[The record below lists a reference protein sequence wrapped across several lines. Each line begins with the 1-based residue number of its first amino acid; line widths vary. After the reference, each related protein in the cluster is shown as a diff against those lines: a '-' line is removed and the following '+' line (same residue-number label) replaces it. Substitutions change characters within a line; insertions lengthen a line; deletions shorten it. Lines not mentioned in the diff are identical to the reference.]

1 MRQQKQIFYL
11 GLIVLVVWLRLAT
24 ASAGAAPQQTAA
36 SEKNQPVALPP
47 AKEDLIGELSDEPRE
62 VEDVVL
68 GSDGLRF
75 AAKIKRGKQWVLVVD
90 GKEGPTFEDIAGI
103 SFSVPGAQHVVYAA
117 KQNGKWKEMLDG
129 KELGPDFDAPVPDPS
144 KNPRNAAGAMWMPP
158 PPAPP
163 GSAGSLLNGVD
174 AMGMLYTMLSTR
186 YTQPVAPTAKNAANA
201 IQGSS
206 WVWQNDALQHHAY
219 GGRLGKTSLMI
230 IDGKGATD
238 FGEVG
243 GPVFSADGKRLAYA
257 VKRQKEWRMV
267 MDGAEGPACN
277 DIGAPI
283 FSVDGSRL
291 AYGAKMEKQWSIVEG
306 ANAGPKF
313 MDISPPYFSPD
324 GKRLAYWAKR
334 QTKKGAG
341 GSEVYV
347 TNELVVADEKEGP
360 EFDAVGPPVFSPD
373 SQHLAYWAKGKK
385 KERALIL
392 DGQPKFEFEEILAG
406 PQFSPDSQHL
416 AYVDWRNGGFVGA
429 VDGKSVAESKAPGRG
444 SLLIGK
450 YFAGQIS
457 FSSNSRHMAYVV
469 GWGGENYWEGAT
481 ARAKQRAV
489 VDGHEQDLYDTFRLD
504 LTFSPD
510 TRHFIYVVHGGASK
524 DKNKSTVV
532 IDGRE
537 AKVYD
542 DVFGG
547 AFRDTATEG
556 DSPQHAFVYIAREG
570 RKFYRVTQ
578 PLP

>member
-1 MRQQKQIFYL
+1 MRQQKRIFCL
-11 GLIVLVVWLRLAT
+11 DLMALVVGLMPVT
-24 ASAGAAPQQTAA
+24 SSAAVPPQQAGA
-36 SEKNQPVALPP
+36 SEKNQAVALPA
-47 AKEDLIGELSDEPRE
+47 AKEELLGELSEGAKE
-62 VEDVVL
+62 VEGVVL
-68 GSDGLRF
+68 GNDGLRF
-75 AAKIKRGKQWVLVVD
+75 VAKIKRGKQWVLVVD

-117 KQNGKWKEMLDG
+117 KRNGKWKEMFDAN
-129 KELGPDFDAPVPDPS
+129 ELGPDFDAPVPDPS
-144 KNPRNAAGAMWMPP
+144 KNPRNAAGTMWMPP

-163 GSAGSLLNGVD
+163 GSVGGLLNGLD

-219 GGRLGKTSLMI
+219 GGRRAKTSLMI
-230 IDGKGATD
+230 IDGKEATD

-243 GPVFSADGKRLAYA
+243 SPVFSADGKRLAYA

-267 MDGAEGPACN
+267 VDGGEGPACN

-291 AYGAKMEKQWSIVEG
+291 AYGAKMDKHWTIVEG
-306 ANAGPKF
+306 ANTGPKF

-334 QTKKGAG
+334 QTKKGPG

-347 TNELVVADEKEGP
+347 INELVVADEKEGQ

-385 KERALIL
+385 KDRVVIV
-392 DGQPKFEFEEILAG
+392 DGQPKFQFEEILAG

-416 AYVDWRNGGFVGA
+416 VYVDWRDGGFVGA

-457 FSSNSRHMAYVV
+457 FSSDSRHVAYVV

-481 ARAKQRAV
+481 TRAKQRAV
-489 VDGHEQDLYDTFRLD
+489 VDGHEQNLYDTFRLD

-510 TRHFIYVVHGGASK
+510 SRHFIYLVHGGVNK

-537 AKVYD
+537 AKLYD

-547 AFRDTATEG
+547 AFRDAEAG
-556 DSPQHAFVYIAREG
+556 DSSQHAFVYIAREG